1 LTAKVPVFVTE
12 KTFKPISGLQP
23 FVVIGG
29 TGILAYLRS
38 QGFVTYD
45 NIFDETYDAETDFDK
60 KLDIVVENVHRYA
73 KAPYSTKTL
82 KKIKHNFNLF
92 YNVDR
97 IHRGIVKDIVEPIVK
112 FIEK

>member
-1 LTAKVPVFVTE
+1 M
-12 KTFKPISGLQP
+12 
-23 FVVIGG
+23 VIGG

-38 QGFVTYD
+38 QGFETYD
-45 NIFDETYDAETDFDK
+45 NIFHETYGTETDFDK
-60 KLDIVVENVHRYA
+60 KLDLVVDNVHSYV

-97 IHRGIVKDIVEPIVK
+97 IQRGIDKDIVELIVK